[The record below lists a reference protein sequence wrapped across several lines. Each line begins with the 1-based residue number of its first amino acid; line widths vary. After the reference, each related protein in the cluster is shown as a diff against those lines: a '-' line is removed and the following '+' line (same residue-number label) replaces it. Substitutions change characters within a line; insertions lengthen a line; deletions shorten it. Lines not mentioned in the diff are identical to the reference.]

1 MDKKIKLYNI
11 FYIDETLGWTEHR
24 ATTDNPKKWI
34 EKNTKKETDC
44 FVIKK
49 INLELFNKEKK

>member
-1 MDKKIKLYNI
+1 MKLYNI

-24 ATTDNPKKWI
+24 GTTDNPEKWI